1 MKENDY
7 SKNWKPI
14 IRWRHRL
21 AAWGFTL
28 LKPAEPNESY
38 YLYGKYQVPPENIP
52 QKWIGNMNEEKERK
66 LRLKAYQ
73 DASDQYKRDGYW
85 EEKVRVSIADEIEIY
100 KNICKYV
107 ASHPSD
113 KTERRRKAEHLFCFC
128 FVAVIVLFA
137 LVALSAILYKFI
149 TYIFSL

>member
-1 MKENDY
+1 MKDDGY
-7 SKNWKPI
+7 SKNWKTS
-14 IRWRHRL
+14 IRFRHRL

-28 LKPAEPNESY
+28 LKPSEPDESY

-52 QKWIGNMNEEKERK
+52 QKWIGSMNEEKERK

-73 DASDQYKRDGYW
+73 EASDQYKRDGYW
-85 EEKVRVSIADEIEIY
+85 KEKVRVSIADEIEIY

-113 KTERRRKAEHLFCFC
+113 RSEKIRKKEHLFCFC
-128 FVAVIVLFA
+128 FVTFIILFA
-137 LVALSAILYKFI
+137 IVAFSAILYKFI
-149 TYIFSL
+149 SSAF